1 MVRARPVCVWRTIP
15 DVGSV
20 QAQVNDAL
28 VKAITEG
35 DTLQVLLTELSGE
48 CNMNGLYVFQ
58 DKRKRDATPLI
69 AASAL
74 GHTELVQGF
83 LDRADIDVNGVD
95 ENENTAFIV
104 AAEQGQLAVVRQFV
118 ASGKIDVNF
127 RGEVRFVAALLER
140 DDMDVNFKDKNGN
153 SCLELALQDEQ
164 YQVAVVLVASGMT
177 VRNIHFKVT
186 LSLTPA
192 PHDVG
197 DQDKLIL
204 EWVAPFLTHDVAL
217 RLLQLDFPVEKSESG
232 VVSARDNHSFS
243 WTTFLDSHV
252 PVDPAV
258 RVSVVSTML
267 RAGDDEWIRE
277 LATAKDQHGREALQ
291 TTDAATRDFLNGL
304 RFFCGRYEIFD
315 GPAIHVSSTAVV
327 VHAYDHGVFQ
337 QVFDMHANA
346 DGELDKAGFIAFG
359 SAHEFD
365 LWDKDQSGHLSA
377 TEYLRYCD
385 QTFGGKLKVAMKFMR
400 NADEHARE
408 VETRNGLDIQFV
420 LGLLPALP
428 QPMFDANVGTLHLHG
443 GVAMKQYP
451 NVLVMPAAD
460 RSLEDI
466 FLKERP
472 NDNQIRSMLHEVA
485 AALQHLHDHGVVHG
499 DLKKLNILRVNHHM
513 RVIDMDAAT
522 PIGNPIGAK
531 FSSGSLPPEMFYRL
545 QGDRDAAAIA
555 AHWNDQVDAN
565 PELWAKVQPRHHYCV
580 KTFHDVSASTT
591 LPFKPVLASPA
602 IDVWAFGVVMYQMY
616 SGVELVPTDI
626 NQDVDESGIVRAA
639 TWTDAD
645 VAKRLNNKV
654 SNALARDLIA
664 KLLVVDPDDRI
675 SVAGILA
682 HPYFE
687 VKYDD
692 ASGQLLLDKLDA
704 LHVQVASGFQTVATR
719 LDEVVFVTRE
729 TLKAVGDAKT
739 DLMRGIFEATEVAF
753 PTSFVVL
760 PMDLTTPPL
769 VDDDAEDVLRDVT
782 SFVQKGIDMGHNF
795 MHAVKQNKA
804 IGRALRLVGPGEP
817 LFLYL
822 LDEVL
827 GLPVVPPP
835 GSVYPIRI
843 ETKSDEYTQFMS
855 AAMPYLQTGFRLLQG
870 VSTIAGLLSCLGLPS
885 LDPRVIDDL
894 GDQIDNAK
902 KTSSVFD
909 FDVLQRAVEDEGV
922 PVQHIRG
929 AALRELERFF
939 KKYDHDKDYA
949 GLCRTYA
956 SNGQALWTTPLTVAT
971 MEQSRPTS
979 TAGLQQAK
987 PIANTTG
994 GKTAQQIYIDLLAQN
1009 EMMPEPP
1016 SLATVVVGGVPSML
1030 PGGKARPDVDRPTC
1044 CGMM

>member
-1 MVRARPVCVWRTIP
+1 MK
-15 DVGSV
+15 
-20 QAQVNDAL
+20 L
-28 VKAITEG
+28 
-35 DTLQVLLTELSGE
+35 
-48 CNMNGLYVFQ
+48 
-58 DKRKRDATPLI
+58 
-69 AASAL
+69 
-74 GHTELVQGF
+74 F
-83 LDRADIDVNGVD
+83 LDRPEVD
-95 ENENTAFIV
+95 DKIRHPALL
-104 AAEQGQLAVVRQFV
+104 AACQ
-118 ASGKIDVNF
+118 SGKTKV
-127 RGEVRFVAALLER
+127 VAALLER
-140 DDMDVNFKDKNGN
+140 DDMDVNFKDKYGDTPLIAAAEDGNIENVALLLANPATQVNAQGARQQTALAKAAQYDNLDVIRMLLEHGADTSILDKNGN

-177 VRNIHFKVT
+177 VRNIHFK
-186 LSLTPA
+186 
-192 PHDVG
+192 
-197 DQDKLIL
+197 DKLIL

-346 DGELDKAGFIAFG
+346 DGELDKAGFIACGRVLGQQPSAADIKKQVG